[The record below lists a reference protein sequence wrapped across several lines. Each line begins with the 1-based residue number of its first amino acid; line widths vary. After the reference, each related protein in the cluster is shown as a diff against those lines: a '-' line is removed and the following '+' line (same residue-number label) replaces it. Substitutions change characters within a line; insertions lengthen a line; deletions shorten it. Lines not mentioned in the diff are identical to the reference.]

1 MTTYPSHED
10 QLVALKRIEGQVR
23 GVQKMIEEGRYCVDI
38 MTQLASVCGAIASV
52 RDKILE
58 KHLNGCVRE
67 ALRGK
72 SEKDKQDKI
81 DEVIDVLRKFRNSP

>member
-38 MTQLASVCGAIASV
+38 MTQLASVGGAISSV

-67 ALRGK
+67 ALQGK
-72 SEKDKQDKI
+72 SAKDKQDKI
-81 DEVIDVLRKFRNSP
+81 NEVIDVLRKFRNSP